1 MRMED
6 DFQPGIL
13 FSAKLTA
20 KSEDHRRFPR
30 RQEMS
35 LLCSLSPEACVLRRN
50 ETRNS
55 KRKGTGVPTQE
66 RGRGGDGDPRRQA
79 GSLHAGPAAPRGR
92 ARSHGEGRRG
102 SDPAGM
108 LGQEAERREG
118 PSHTW
123 SSSLNC
129 GTNAWRD
136 KYAIAQRPAVHHRD
150 APSSSLTSPRPT
162 ERGRAFPPPDPHPRP
177 PPAARG
183 CPVRRQRPA
192 PVLCPPR
199 ANRARS
205 PPVMETSF
213 FDRGVGMAGRSG
225 RARKQGPC
233 GERPTLVLAFL
244 PDFSAQ
250 GTPACQRLPRGR
262 TPFPRACP

>member
-1 MRMED
+1 MED

-30 RQEMS
+30 RQKMS

-92 ARSHGEGRRG
+92 G

-136 KYAIAQRPAVHHRD
+136 KCAIAQRPAVHHRD

-162 ERGRAFPPPDPHPRP
+162 ERGRAFPPPDPHPCPPACRP
-177 PPAARG
+177 RVPCAPRASGSRPVPAAR
-183 CPVRRQRPA
+183 
-192 PVLCPPR
+192 
-199 ANRARS
+199 
-205 PPVMETSF
+205 
-213 FDRGVGMAGRSG
+213 
-225 RARKQGPC
+225 
-233 GERPTLVLAFL
+233 
-244 PDFSAQ
+244 
-250 GTPACQRLPRGR
+250 
-262 TPFPRACP
+262 